1 MRRRKDK
8 LKGLGIRFAV
18 ESDSELLLDFI
29 KRLAAYEKKSDQV
42 VATVNDIKK
51 ALFENRF
58 AEAIIAYYK
67 NAPVGFAIFFHNFS
81 SFLGKPGIY
90 IEDLYVD
97 ERSRG
102 RGIGSRMLSFIA
114 DLTIKKG
121 CEILEFSVLKWNK
134 PSIRFYKNLGA
145 EEKNE
150 WSNYRFS
157 GRALKRLASP
167 AGDLPGE
174 PTYLNVYFFYS

>member
-1 MRRRKDK
+1 MKQRKDN
-8 LKGLGIRFAV
+8 LRDLDIRLAV
-18 ESDSELLLDFI
+18 ESDLELLLDFI
-29 KRLAAYEKKSDQV
+29 RKLAAYEKKSNQV
-42 VATVNDIKK
+42 VATVSDIKK
-51 ALFENRF
+51 ALFENKY

-67 NAPVGFAIFFHNFS
+67 DKPIGIAVFFHNFS

-97 ERSRG
+97 EKIRG
-102 RGIGSRMLSFIA
+102 RGIGSGMLSFIA
-114 DLTIKKG
+114 DLAIKRG
-121 CEILEFSVLKWNK
+121 CEILDFSVLKWNK
-134 PSIRFYKNLGA
+134 PSIRFYENLGA

-157 GRALKRLASP
+157 GRALKRLASS

-174 PTYLNVYFFYS
+174 LRNLNV

>member
-1 MRRRKDK
+1 MKRRKDN
-8 LKGLGIRFAV
+8 LKDLDIRFAT
-18 ESDSELLLDFI
+18 ESDSELILDFI
-29 KRLAAYEKKSDQV
+29 KRLAAYEKKSDLV

-51 ALFENRF
+51 ALFKNKY

-67 NAPVGFAIFFHNFS
+67 NTPIGFAVFFHNFS

-97 ERSRG
+97 KKYRV
-102 RGIGSRMLSFIA
+102 RGIGSRILSFIA
-114 DLTIKKG
+114 GLALKRECG
-121 CEILEFSVLKWNK
+121 ILEFSVLKWNK

-150 WSNYRFS
+150 WSNYKFS
-157 GRALKRLASP
+157 GRALKRLAVSS
-167 AGDLPGE
+167 GNLPGE
-174 PTYLNVYFFYS
+174 PTNLNV

>member
-1 MRRRKDK
+1 MKQRKDN
-8 LKGLGIRFAV
+8 LKDLDIRFAT

-42 VATVNDIKK
+42 VATVSDIKK
-51 ALFENRF
+51 SFFVNKY
-58 AEAIIAYYK
+58 AEAIIAYYRGES
-67 NAPVGFAIFFHNFS
+67 VSFALFFNNFS

-97 ERSRG
+97 EKYRG

-114 DLTIKKG
+114 DLVLKRG
-121 CEILEFSVLKWNK
+121 CAMLEFSVLKWNK
-134 PSIRFYKNLGA
+134 PSIRFYKNLEA

-157 GRALKRLASP
+157 GRALKRLASS

-174 PTYLNVYFFYS
+174 PANLNV

>member
-1 MRRRKDK
+1 MKRRQDHQLKD
-8 LKGLGIRFAV
+8 LKIRFAK
-18 ESDSELLLDFI
+18 ESDSALLLDFI

-51 ALFENRF
+51 ALFKNKC

-67 NAPVGFAIFFHNFS
+67 NAPVGFAVFFHNFS

-90 IEDLYVD
+90 IEDLYID
-97 ERSRG
+97 EKYRG

-114 DLTIKKG
+114 DLALKRG
-121 CEILEFSVLKWNK
+121 CGMLEFSVLKWNK

-157 GRALKRLASP
+157 GRALKRLASS

-174 PTYLNVYFFYS
+174 PTNLNV

>member
-1 MRRRKDK
+1 MQKRQDHH
-8 LKGLGIRFAV
+8 LKEIDIRFAV
-18 ESDSELLLDFI
+18 ESDSALILDFI

-42 VATVNDIKK
+42 EATTPDIKK
-51 ALFENRF
+51 VLFENKF

-67 NAPVGFAIFFHNFS
+67 DEPVGFAVFFHNFS
-81 SFLGKPGIY
+81 TFSGKPGIY
-90 IEDLYVD
+90 IEDLYIN

-102 RGIGSRMLSFIA
+102 RGIGSRILSFIA
-114 DLTIKKG
+114 DLAIKRG
-121 CEILEFSVLKWNK
+121 CGVLEFSVLKWNK

-167 AGDLPGE
+167 AGYLPGE
-174 PTYLNVYFFYS
+174 PAHLNV

>member
-1 MRRRKDK
+1 MKLRKDN
-8 LKGLGIRFAV
+8 LKDLDIRFAA

-29 KRLAAYEKKSDQV
+29 KQLASYEKKSDQA
-42 VATVNDIKK
+42 VATVSDIKK
-51 ALFENRF
+51 ALFENKY
-58 AEAIIAYYK
+58 AEAIIACYK
-67 NAPVGFAIFFHNFS
+67 DNPVGFAIFFHNFS
-81 SFLGKPGIY
+81 TFMGKPGIY

-97 ERSRG
+97 EKYRG
-102 RGIGSRMLSFIA
+102 MGIGSRMLSFIA
-114 DLTIKKG
+114 DLALRRG

-174 PTYLNVYFFYS
+174 PADLNV

>member
-1 MRRRKDK
+1 MKQKKNK
-8 LKGLGIRFAV
+8 LKDLDIRFATKG
-18 ESDSELLLDFI
+18 DSGLLLDFI
-29 KRLAAYEKKSDQV
+29 KRLAEYEKKSDLV
-42 VATVNDIKK
+42 VATVSDIKK
-51 ALFENRF
+51 ALFENKY

-67 NAPVGFAIFFHNFS
+67 DNPVGFAVFFHNFS

-97 ERSRG
+97 KKSRG
-102 RGIGSRMLSFIA
+102 KGIGSRMLSFIA
-114 DLTIKKG
+114 DQALKCG
-121 CEILEFSVLKWNK
+121 CSILEFSVLKWNK

-174 PTYLNVYFFYS
+174 PKNLNV

>member
-1 MRRRKDK
+1 MKKRIDDLKD
-8 LKGLGIRFAV
+8 LDIRFAV
-18 ESDSELLLDFI
+18 ESDSALLLDFI
-29 KRLAAYEKKSDQV
+29 KRLAAYEKKSGQV
-42 VATVNDIKK
+42 VATVSDIKK
-51 ALFENRF
+51 SLFESRS

-67 NAPVGFAIFFHNFS
+67 DAPVGFAVFFHNFS
-81 SFLGKPGIY
+81 TFIGKSGIY
-90 IEDLYVD
+90 IEDLYID
-97 ERSRG
+97 EKYRG
-102 RGIGSRMLSFIA
+102 MGMGSKILSFIA
-114 DLTIKKG
+114 DLALKRG
-121 CEILEFSVLKWNK
+121 CSVLEFSVLKWNK

-174 PTYLNVYFFYS
+174 PANFNV

>member
-1 MRRRKDK
+1 MKKRIDDLKDID
-8 LKGLGIRFAV
+8 IRFAT

-29 KRLAAYEKKSDQV
+29 KRLAAYEKKSGQV
-42 VATVNDIKK
+42 VATVSDIKK
-51 ALFENRF
+51 ALFENKY

-67 NAPVGFAIFFHNFS
+67 NEPVGFAVFFHNFS

-97 ERSRG
+97 EKLRNT
-102 RGIGSRMLSFIA
+102 GIGSRMLSFIA
-114 DLTIKKG
+114 DLALKRG
-121 CEILEFSVLKWNK
+121 CSILEFSVLKWNK
-134 PSIRFYKNLGA
+134 PSIRFYRNLGA

-174 PTYLNVYFFYS
+174 PAHLNI

>member
-1 MRRRKDK
+1 MKRRQDHQLKD
-8 LKGLGIRFAV
+8 LKIRFAK
-18 ESDSELLLDFI
+18 ESDLALLLDFI

-51 ALFENRF
+51 ALFKNKY

-67 NAPVGFAIFFHNFS
+67 NAPVGFAVFFHNFS

-90 IEDLYVD
+90 IEDLYID
-97 ERSRG
+97 EKYRG

-114 DLTIKKG
+114 DLALKRG
-121 CEILEFSVLKWNK
+121 CGMLEFSVLKWNK
-134 PSIRFYKNLGA
+134 LSIRFYKNLGA

-157 GRALKRLASP
+157 GRALKRLASS

-174 PTYLNVYFFYS
+174 PTNLNV

>member
-1 MRRRKDK
+1 MKQKENK
-8 LKGLGIRFAV
+8 LKDLDIRFAV
-18 ESDSELLLDFI
+18 ESDSELLLDFV

-42 VATVNDIKK
+42 VATVNDIEK
-51 ALFENRF
+51 ALFENKY

-67 NAPVGFAIFFHNFS
+67 NEPVGFAVFFHNFS
-81 SFLGKPGIY
+81 TFIGKPGIY

-97 ERSRG
+97 KKSRG
-102 RGIGSRMLSFIA
+102 KGIGSRMLSFIA
-114 DLTIKKG
+114 DLALKRG

-150 WSNYRFS
+150 WSNYRFTR
-157 GRALKRLASP
+157 RALKRLVSP

-174 PTYLNVYFFYS
+174 PSNLNV

>member
-1 MRRRKDK
+1 MKRGKDR
-8 LKGLGIRFAV
+8 LKDLDIRFTSK
-18 ESDSELLLDFI
+18 SDSELLLDFI

-42 VATVNDIKK
+42 VATVSDIKK
-51 ALFENRF
+51 ALFENKY
-58 AEAIIAYYK
+58 AEAVIAYYK
-67 NAPVGFAIFFHNFS
+67 DEPVGFAIFFHNFS
-81 SFLGKPGIY
+81 TFMGKPGIY
-90 IEDLYVD
+90 IEDLYVY
-97 ERSRG
+97 EKSRG
-102 RGIGSRMLSFIA
+102 RGIGSGILSFIA
-114 DLTIKKG
+114 DLAIKRG

-157 GRALKRLASP
+157 GRTLKRLASS

-174 PTYLNVYFFYS
+174 PANLNV

>member
-1 MRRRKDK
+1 MRRVKDNPK
-8 LKGLGIRFAV
+8 DFEIRFAT
-18 ESDSELLLDFI
+18 ESDSGLLLDFI
-29 KRLAAYEKKSDQV
+29 KRLAAYEKKSGQV
-42 VATVNDIKK
+42 MATVSDIKK
-51 ALFENRF
+51 SLFENKY

-67 NAPVGFAIFFHNFS
+67 NEPVGFAVFFHNFS

-97 ERSRG
+97 EKSRG
-102 RGIGSRMLSFIA
+102 KGIGSRILSFIA
-114 DLTIKKG
+114 DLALKRG
-121 CEILEFSVLKWNK
+121 CGILEFSVLKWNK

-167 AGDLPGE
+167 FGDLPGE
-174 PTYLNVYFFYS
+174 PADLNV

>member
-1 MRRRKDK
+1 MKRRQDHQLKD
-8 LKGLGIRFAV
+8 LKIRFAK
-18 ESDSELLLDFI
+18 ESDSALLLDFI
-29 KRLAAYEKKSDQV
+29 KQLAAYEKKSDQV

-58 AEAIIAYYK
+58 AEAIIAFYK
-67 NAPVGFAIFFHNFS
+67 NAPIGFAVFFHNFS
-81 SFLGKPGIY
+81 TFIGKPGIY

-97 ERSRG
+97 EKYRERG
-102 RGIGSRMLSFIA
+102 VGSRMLSFIA
-114 DLTIKKG
+114 DLAIKRG

-134 PSIRFYKNLGA
+134 PSIRFYKNIGA

-150 WSNYRFS
+150 WSNYRFR
-157 GRALKRLASP
+157 GRALKRLASS

-174 PTYLNVYFFYS
+174 PPNLNV

>member
-1 MRRRKDK
+1 MKQKKDN
-8 LKGLGIRFAV
+8 LKDLDIRFAT

-29 KRLAAYEKKSDQV
+29 KRLAIYEKKSDQV
-42 VATVNDIKK
+42 VATVTDIKK
-51 ALFENRF
+51 SLFENKY

-67 NAPVGFAIFFHNFS
+67 NAPIGFAVFFHNFS
-81 SFLGKPGIY
+81 SFLGKSGIY

-102 RGIGSRMLSFIA
+102 IGIGARILSFIA
-114 DLTIKKG
+114 DLALKRG
-121 CEILEFSVLKWNK
+121 CAVLEFSVLKWNK

-157 GRALKRLASP
+157 GRARNKLASS

-174 PTYLNVYFFYS
+174 PTNLSV

>member
-1 MRRRKDK
+1 MKKRIDNLKD
-8 LKGLGIRFAV
+8 LDIRFAV
-18 ESDSELLLDFI
+18 KNDSGLLLDFI

-42 VATVNDIKK
+42 VATVSDIKK
-51 ALFENRF
+51 SLFENKY
-58 AEAIIAYYK
+58 AEAVIAYYN
-67 NAPVGFAIFFHNFS
+67 NAPIGFAVFFHNFS

-97 ERSRG
+97 EKHRG
-102 RGIGSRMLSFIA
+102 MGVGSRMLSFIA
-114 DLTIKKG
+114 DLALRRG

-157 GRALKRLASP
+157 GRALKRLALS
-167 AGDLPGE
+167 AGNLPGE
-174 PTYLNVYFFYS
+174 PVNLNV

>member
-1 MRRRKDK
+1 MRRRKDNPK
-8 LKGLGIRFAV
+8 DLEIRFAT

-42 VATVNDIKK
+42 VATVSDIKK
-51 ALFENRF
+51 ALFKNKY

-67 NAPVGFAIFFHNFS
+67 NEPVGFAIFFHIFS
-81 SFLGKPGIY
+81 TFIGKPGIY

-97 ERSRG
+97 KKSRG
-102 RGIGSRMLSFIA
+102 RGMGSWMLSFIA
-114 DLTIKKG
+114 DLALKRG
-121 CEILEFSVLKWNK
+121 CGMLEFSVLEWNK

-157 GRALKRLASP
+157 GMALKRLASS
-167 AGDLPGE
+167 AESLPGE
-174 PTYLNVYFFYS
+174 STHLNV